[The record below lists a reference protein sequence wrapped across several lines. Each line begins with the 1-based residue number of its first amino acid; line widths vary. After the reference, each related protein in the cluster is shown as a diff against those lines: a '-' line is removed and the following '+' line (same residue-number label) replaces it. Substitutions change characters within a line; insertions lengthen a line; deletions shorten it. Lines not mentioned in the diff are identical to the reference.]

1 MGYFKRKMKNNYLE
15 IKNVDFR
22 IGGKTK
28 VKNASFSIENEGE
41 TLCILG
47 PSGIGKTTI
56 LRTIAGLE
64 KIEKGTI
71 HLNNKLLSSKEKNIE
86 PEDRNVSLA
95 FQDNSLFPHYTVEK
109 NILIGSERNKEKK
122 KNKLSFKEIIKLLD
136 ISKILK
142 KYPHEVSAGEAQRA
156 SLARSLITQPDLL
169 LLDEPLS
176 NVDQSFKEEIQVRLK
191 KILSKLKIT
200 TIIVTH
206 DSYEAFYLG
215 TKCGI
220 ILDQQLK
227 QFDDPYKVYHFP
239 NSVEV
244 VNFLNRGILIPA
256 KVTGENTLESWDLG
270 TIEGNF
276 IKKYPKGS
284 NVQLLLQPED
294 LEHDDK
300 SNLKLEV
307 VDRKFR
313 GTNFIYTLKTPSNTL
328 IPVFVHSHHIHQHE
342 VDEKFGIKR
351 PIHIDHIVCF

>member
-1 MGYFKRKMKNNYLE
+1 MHKNFLE
-15 IKNVDFR
+15 IENVTFAASKKN
-22 IGGKTK
+22 K
-28 VKNASFSIENEGE
+28 VNNVSLIIENEGDIIC
-41 TLCILG
+41 LLG

-64 KIEKGTI
+64 KIDYGKI
-71 HLNNKLLSSKEKNIE
+71 FLKNNLISSKDFHIE
-86 PEDRNVSLA
+86 PENRNISLS
-95 FQDNSLFPHYTVEK
+95 FQDNCLFPHYTVLQ
-109 NILIGSERNKEKK
+109 NINFGAERNQDKK
-122 KNKLSFKEIIKLLD
+122 KNLDVSDVIKFLHLD
-136 ISKILK
+136 HVVDKFPHQIS
-142 KYPHEVSAGEAQRA
+142 SGEAQRA
-156 SLARSLITQPDLL
+156 SLARSLLSKPDLL

-176 NVDQSFKEEIQVRLK
+176 NVDQSFKEEIQVKLK
-191 KILSKLKIT
+191 KVLTELKIT

-220 ILDQQLK
+220 ILDSQLK
-227 QFDDPYKVYHFP
+227 QYDDPYNVYHFP
-239 NSVEV
+239 NSIEV
-244 VNFLNRGILIPA
+244 VKFLNRGILIPA
-256 KVTGENTLESWDLG
+256 KVTGENSLENNDLG
-270 TIEGNF
+270 TIKGNF
-276 IKKYPKGS
+276 IKHYPKGS

-313 GTNFIYTLKTPSNTL
+313 GTNFIYTLKTLNNLL

-351 PIHIDHIVCF
+351 PINIDHIVCF

>member
-1 MGYFKRKMKNNYLE
+1 MGI
-15 IKNVDFR
+15 IKKFR
-22 IGGKTK
+22 IKSFKNINSIIEFENISLSYGNRQILENINFGAKRNRDAKYNFNINELIK
-28 VKNASFSIENEGE
+28 VLHLE
-41 TLCILG
+41 
-47 PSGIGKTTI
+47 
-56 LRTIAGLE
+56 GLE
-64 KIEKGTI
+64 
-71 HLNNKLLSSKEKNIE
+71 N
-86 PEDRNVSLA
+86 
-95 FQDNSLFPHYTVEK
+95 
-109 NILIGSERNKEKK
+109 
-122 KNKLSFKEIIKLLD
+122 
-136 ISKILK
+136 
-142 KYPHEVSAGEAQRA
+142 KYPHQVSAGEAQRA
-156 SLARSLITQPDLL
+156 SLARSLLTQPDLL

-215 TKCGI
+215 HKCAI
-220 ILDQQLK
+220 ILDGQIK
-227 QFDDPYKVYHFP
+227 QFDDPYNVYHFP

-256 KVTGENTLESWDLG
+256 KVTGENSLENKDLG
-270 TIEGNF
+270 TIKGNF
-276 IKKYPKGS
+276 TKHYPKGS

-313 GTNFIYTLKTPSNTL
+313 GTNFIYTLKTGSDLL
-328 IPVFVHSHHIHQHE
+328 IPVFVHSHHVHQHE

-351 PIHIDHIVCF
+351 PINIDHIVCF

>member
-1 MGYFKRKMKNNYLE
+1 MSKNFFE
-15 IKNVDFR
+15 IKNVDFNV
-22 IGGKTK
+22 GGKTK
-28 VKNASFSIENEGE
+28 VKNVSFSIENEGDVIC
-41 TLCILG
+41 LLG

-64 KIEKGTI
+64 KIKKGSI
-71 HLNNKLLSSKEKNIE
+71 KLNGKIISSEKNNVE
-86 PEDRNVSLA
+86 PENRNVSLA

-109 NILIGSERNKEKK
+109 NILLGSERNKEKHK
-122 KNKLSFKEIIKLLD
+122 KKLTLKDIVDLLD
-136 ISKILK
+136 IFHILN
-142 KYPHEVSAGEAQRA
+142 KYPHEISAGEAQRA

-191 KILSKLKIT
+191 KILNQLKIT

-215 TKCGI
+215 SKCGI

-256 KVTGENTLESWDLG
+256 KVTGKNTLENLDLG

-276 IKKYPKGS
+276 IKEYPEGS
-284 NVQLLLQPED
+284 DVKLLLQPED
-294 LEHDDK
+294 LEHDDS

-313 GTNFIYTLKTPSNTL
+313 GTNFIYTLKTLSNTL

>member
-1 MGYFKRKMKNNYLE
+1 MINNFFE
-15 IKNVDFR
+15 IKDVSFSV
-22 IGGKTK
+22 GGKTK
-28 VKNASFSIENEGE
+28 VNKVNLSIENEGDIV
-41 TLCILG
+41 CILG

-64 KIEKGTI
+64 KINRGEIFLKNRI
-71 HLNNKLLSSKEKNIE
+71 LSSNNKHVE
-86 PEDRNVSLA
+86 PEDRNVSLS
-95 FQDNSLFPHYTVEK
+95 FQENCLFPHYSVEK
-109 NILIGSERNKEKK
+109 NIELGISRKTGKK
-122 KNKLSFKEIIKLLD
+122 KRLNPKDIINFLNLE
-136 ISKILK
+136 KILN
-142 KYPHEVSAGEAQRA
+142 KYPHEISAGEAQRA
-156 SLARSLITQPDLL
+156 ALARSLISQPDLL

-176 NVDQSFKEEIQVRLK
+176 NVDQSFKEEIQVQLK
-191 KILSKLKIT
+191 QILTNSKIT

-215 TKCGI
+215 SKCAI
-220 ILDQQLK
+220 ILDGQIK
-227 QFDDPYKVYHFP
+227 QYDDPYNVYHFP
-239 NSVEV
+239 NSIEV

-256 KVTGENTLESWDLG
+256 KVTGENTLENWDLG

-276 IKKYPKGS
+276 IKHYPKGS

>member
-1 MGYFKRKMKNNYLE
+1 MSNNFFE
-15 IKNVDFR
+15 IENVSFTA
-22 IGGKTK
+22 GGKNK
-28 VKNASFSIENEGE
+28 VNNVNFKIENEGDIV
-41 TLCILG
+41 CVLG

-64 KIEKGTI
+64 KIDKGKIT
-71 HLNNKLLSSKEKNIE
+71 LKNKILSSRDKHVE
-86 PEDRNVSLA
+86 PEDRNISLS
-95 FQDNSLFPHYTVEK
+95 FQENCLFPHYSVEK
-109 NILIGSERNKEKK
+109 NIDLGLNQKSEKK
-122 KNKLSFKEIIKLLD
+122 KSIIPKDIISFLNLN
-136 ISKILK
+136 KILN
-142 KYPHEVSAGEAQRA
+142 KYPHEISAGEAQRA
-156 SLARSLITQPDLL
+156 ALARSLVSQPDLL

-176 NVDQSFKEEIQVRLK
+176 NVDQSFKEEIQVELK
-191 KILSKLKIT
+191 KILTNSKIT

-206 DSYEAFYLG
+206 DSYEAFYLAS
-215 TKCGI
+215 KCAI
-220 ILDQQLK
+220 ILDGQIK
-227 QFDDPYKVYHFP
+227 QYDDPYNVYHFP

-256 KVTGENTLESWDLG
+256 KVTGENSLENDDLG

-276 IKKYPKGS
+276 IKHYPKGS
-284 NVQLLLQPED
+284 NVRLLLQPED

-313 GTNFIYTLKTPSNTL
+313 GTNFIYTLRTPSKTL